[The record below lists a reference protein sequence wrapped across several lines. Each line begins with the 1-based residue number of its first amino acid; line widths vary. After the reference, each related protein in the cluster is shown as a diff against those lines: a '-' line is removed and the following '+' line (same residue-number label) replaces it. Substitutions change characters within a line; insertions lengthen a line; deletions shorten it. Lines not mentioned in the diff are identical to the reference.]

1 MDALIIFLYIILAA
15 CCLSVT
21 AVLVMA
27 VIMVAKAIKEMFDDD
42 L

>member
-1 MDALIIFLYIILAA
+1 MNALIIILYIILAT

-21 AVLVMA
+21 AVLVMS